1 MLKRF
6 KLIRRALE
14 AMVVSEEW
22 AQYRDDNKGRA
33 KFVQDTVL
41 DEDWWG
47 LVTYILDFTAPI
59 YDMIRACDTD
69 KPCLHLVYEMWD
81 SMIGKV
87 KKAIYEHEMKGVDE
101 FSAFYDVVHQIL
113 IARWTKNN
121 TPLHCLAHSL
131 NPR

>member
-59 YDMIRACDTD
+59 MI
-69 KPCLHLVYEMWD
+69 
-81 SMIGKV
+81 
-87 KKAIYEHEMKGVDE
+87 
-101 FSAFYDVVHQIL
+101 
-113 IARWTKNN
+113 
-121 TPLHCLAHSL
+121 
-131 NPR
+131 